1 MKISLSGQSDVLFQ
15 HKLRETIMDTSRLK
29 KFAQFARRSLIEQ
42 VQTKLKLALA
52 EDSLARRESPKAIKE
67 LEKKKHELGEEQL
80 LEQVAYTWFN
90 RFCALRFMDAN
101 QYNRIMVVSPVT
113 GQFQPEILA
122 EAKAGHLDDSI
133 FNDKARDEI
142 NDLLSGSTPSRD
154 GQSEAYRL
162 MIVAV
167 CNDYHRLMPYLFER
181 IEDYTELLMPDDLLS
196 GNSILAYTREAMT
209 PENCES
215 VESIGWLYQ
224 FYISEKKDQVFEGL
238 KKNKK
243 ITPENIPAAT
253 QLFTPHWI
261 VRYLVENSLGRLWM
275 LNNPN
280 SKVIEQM
287 DYYIKPT
294 EEEKDYLK
302 ISSPEELKIC
312 DPACGSGHM
321 LTYAYDLLYAIYL
334 DAGYDSSEI
343 PEKILTNNLFGI
355 EIDERAAELAAFA
368 LSMKALK
375 GNPLDESNNRRR
387 FFRNPMEPKI
397 CHIQNVS
404 FSDVE
409 LDEYFEFVGADLFT
423 KDLRATLKEFE
434 EADNFGSLIQTT
446 LKNPA
451 DVLDML
457 DSKDVSGQL
466 FLADTHKSV
475 LKALKQADYLSQKYQ
490 VVIAN
495 PPYMG
500 KGSMN
505 KRMAAWSKEHYKS
518 SWVDLYAMF
527 IERNLNLLKADGLSA
542 MVTMQGW
549 MFLSTFEKLRT
560 KLVLNSSVSSML
572 HLGTRAFDSIG
583 GEIVSTSA
591 FVFRNNKD
599 TNINGEF
606 VDLTDGRSES
616 EKVELFRLRHKKS
629 YQASTSDFL
638 KIPGS
643 PIAYWLSQSAKK
655 VFENTVRLDAIAS
668 PRAGMSTGNNEKFV
682 RFWWEINDG
691 SQCKIALDKKEAK
704 ASEYKWFS
712 FLKGGD
718 YRKWYGNLES
728 VVEWGEDGKAIKFDK
743 SENLKLGKITANN
756 SKCWNEDKYF
766 LENISWSKIAGN
778 NFAVRYVGRGHIASD
793 ASNGIYADKQVL
805 MQLLAILNSK
815 ISDYFLRVFAPT
827 INVQAG
833 DLGKIPV
840 IQKIENLPVD
850 DLVHLSKLDWDSM
863 ETSWEFRESPLVF
876 VKNTNV
882 RLSKQYD
889 ELRTRRKSVVNQVE
903 SLERQTNKQLI
914 NAYGLDAEL
923 DPTIDKKDITLFCN
937 PKYRYGNDKSE
948 DELYL
953 LERQDVFK
961 EFISYAVG
969 CFFGRYSI
977 DQEGL
982 VIADHN
988 STLED
993 YLKQNPQPS
1002 FMPDQ
1007 DNVIPIIDFDG
1018 DWFEDDIAER
1028 FKHFLK
1034 ITFGEEHFSENL
1046 GFIEEAIGKD
1056 IKKYFVKDFYTDHVK
1071 RYKKRPIYWMFS
1083 SPRGSFNA
1091 LIYMHRYNNDT
1102 VDVVLNNY
1110 LREFRTKLLA
1120 RKESLE
1126 QVGISASASQ
1136 RDKTQAIKTIT
1147 KINKVLDEINDY
1159 EHDVLYPLAGEK
1171 VEIDLDDGVKHN
1183 YSLFGKALK
1192 KVPGLS

>member
-1 MKISLSGQSDVLFQ
+1 
-15 HKLRETIMDTSRLK
+15 MDTSRLK

-42 VQTKLKLALA
+42 VQTKLKLVLA
-52 EDSLARRESPKAIKE
+52 EDSLARRESSKAVKE
-67 LEKKKHELGEEQL
+67 LENKKQELGEEQL
-80 LEQVAYTWFN
+80 IEQVAYTWFN

-101 QYNRIMVVSPVT
+101 QYNRIMVVSPVV

-133 FNDKARDEI
+133 FNEKARDEI
-142 NDLLSGSTPSRD
+142 NGLLSGSIPSRD

-287 DYYIKPT
+287 DYYIKPV

-334 DAGYDSSEI
+334 DAGYDSSDI
-343 PEKILTNNLFGI
+343 PEKILTHNLYGI

-387 FFRNPMEPKI
+387 FFRNPIEPNI

-409 LDEYFEFVGADLFT
+409 LDEYFEFVGVDLFT

-434 EADNFGSLIQTT
+434 EADNFGSLIQPT

-451 DVLDML
+451 DVLAIL

-475 LKALKQADYLSQKYQ
+475 LKALNQASYLQSKYHI
-490 VVIAN
+490 VIAN

-500 KGSMN
+500 AKGMSLRL
-505 KRMAAWSKEHYKS
+505 KTWAGKKYPDSKA
-518 SWVDLYAMF
+518 DLYTMF
-527 IERNLNLLKADGLSA
+527 MERNLLLSIPSGMTA
-542 MVTMQGW
+542 MVNMQAW
-549 MFLSTFEKLRT
+549 MFLSTLEKLRT
-560 KLVLNSSVSSML
+560 KLLSQVTFLSMA
-572 HLGTRAFDSIG
+572 HIGPRGFDSIG
-583 GEIVSTSA
+583 GEVVSTTA
-591 FVFRNNKD
+591 FVMSSLARPSFKGDYFRL
-599 TNINGEF
+599 
-606 VDLTDGRSES
+606 VDGRNEQ
-616 EKVELFRLRHKKS
+616 EKSSKLTEIVTSSCDDHHYR
-629 YQASTSDFL
+629 ASANDFHV
-638 KIPGS
+638 IPNN
-643 PIAYWLSQSAKK
+643 PMAYWVTDRVRTLFGEHEHVSKLVSGKNGITSGDND
-655 VFENTVRLDAIAS
+655 VFLRLWYEVDRSRISMNT
-668 PRAGMSTGNNEKFV
+668 MSRE
-682 RFWWEINDG
+682 
-691 SQCKIALDKKEAK
+691 EAK
-704 ASEYKWFS
+704 ESNAKWFPHN
-712 FLKGGD
+712 KGGSF
-718 YRKWYGNLES
+718 RKWYGNMDYVLDWENDGQSLWDFRPKATVRNPDFFFKES
-728 VVEWGEDGKAIKFDK
+728 ISWSDVVTGPLSFRYYPQGFTFDAAANSVFYEDEELFAPIM
-743 SENLKLGKITANN
+743 SLANN
-756 SKCWNEDKYF
+756 SLVKHMAPILNPTMHFKIGDFGAFPVAFREDNDVKTDVRKMIEIAKVDWNE
-766 LENISWSKIAGN
+766 S
-778 NFAVRYVGRGHIASD
+778 
-793 ASNGIYADKQVL
+793 
-805 MQLLAILNSK
+805 
-815 ISDYFLRVFAPT
+815 
-827 INVQAG
+827 
-833 DLGKIPV
+833 
-840 IQKIENLPVD
+840 
-850 DLVHLSKLDWDSM
+850 
-863 ETSWEFRESPLVF
+863 ETSWDFSSSPLLSNRHELLNLSDSYNSVRKYWQNQTDEMKKLED
-876 VKNTNV
+876 KNNQIFISTFGLESELV
-882 RLSKQYD
+882 AEVPLD
-889 ELRTRRKSVVNQVE
+889 E
-903 SLERQTNKQLI
+903 
-914 NAYGLDAEL
+914 
-923 DPTIDKKDITLFCN
+923 ITLNCN
-937 PKYRYGNDKSE
+937 PVYRYGSKGPAQEREDKLKS
-948 DELYL
+948 DTI
-953 LERQDVFK
+953 K
-961 EFISYAVG
+961 EYISYTVG
-969 CFFGRYSI
+969 CIFGRYSI
-977 DQEGL
+977 DLPGL
-982 VIADHN
+982 ILSKKGETIEDFLTCVPN
-988 STLED
+988 TLFE
-993 YLKQNPQPS
+993 
-1002 FMPDQ
+1002 PDK
-1007 DNVIPIIDFDG
+1007 DNVVPLIDFDG
-1018 DWFEDDIAER
+1018 DWFEDDVAER
-1028 FKHFLK
+1028 FKQFVK
-1034 ITFGEEHFSENL
+1034 ITFGEEYLAENL
-1046 GFIEEAIGKD
+1046 RFIEDAIGKD

-1083 SPRGSFNA
+1083 SPKGSFNA
-1091 LIYMHRYNNDT
+1091 LIYMHRYTKDT

-1126 QVGISASASQ
+1126 QIEISASASQ
-1136 RDKTQAIKTIT
+1136 KDKTQAIKTIA
-1147 KINKVLDEINDY
+1147 KINKVLDEINEY

-1183 YSLFGKALK
+1183 YPLFGKALK

>member
-1 MKISLSGQSDVLFQ
+1 
-15 HKLRETIMDTSRLK
+15 MDTSRLK

-42 VQTKLKLALA
+42 VQTKLKFVLA
-52 EDSLARRESPKAIKE
+52 EDSLARRESPKAVKE
-67 LEKKKHELGEEQL
+67 LENKKQELGEEQL

-101 QYNRIMVVSPVT
+101 QYNRIMVVSPVA

-133 FNDKARDEI
+133 FNEKARDEI
-142 NDLLSGSTPSRD
+142 NGLLSGAIPSRD

-162 MIVAV
+162 MIVTV

-275 LNNPN
+275 LNNPS
-280 SKVIEQM
+280 SKVVEQM
-287 DYYIKPT
+287 DYYIKPV

-302 ISSPEELKIC
+302 VSSPEELKIC

-343 PEKILTNNLFGI
+343 PEKILTNNLYGI

-387 FFRNPMEPKI
+387 FFRNPIEPNI

-404 FSDVE
+404 FSEAE
-409 LDEYFEFVGADLFT
+409 LDEYFEFVGVDLFT

-434 EADNFGSLIQTT
+434 EADNFGSLIQPT

-451 DVLDML
+451 DVLAML

-466 FLADTHKSV
+466 FLADTHRSV
-475 LKALKQADYLSQKYQ
+475 LRALKQADFLSQKYQ
-490 VVIAN
+490 VVVAN

-500 KGSMN
+500 AKGMN
-505 KRMAAWSKEHYKS
+505 VRLKSYLSKVYPDSKA
-518 SWVDLYAMF
+518 DLYSMF
-527 IERNLNLLKADGLSA
+527 VERCTLLSVSLGFTS
-542 MVTMQGW
+542 MITMQSW
-549 MFLSTFEKLRT
+549 MFLSRFASFRK
-560 KLVLNSSVSSML
+560 KVLSTSAISRFL
-572 HLGTRAFDSIG
+572 HLGSRAFDSIS
-583 GEIVSTSA
+583 GEVVQTSA
-591 FVFRNNKD
+591 FILENRKDEISAVFTDVTSVAGEKNK
-599 TNINGEF
+599 
-606 VDLTDGRSES
+606 SELYLANKITKILQS
-616 EKVELFRLRHKKS
+616 NVFS
-629 YQASTSDFL
+629 
-638 KIPGS
+638 KIPGW
-643 PIAYWLSQSAKK
+643 PITYSMPDEVFALFSEGNFLEEHVFSSSAN
-655 VFENTVRLDAIAS
+655 V
-668 PRAGMSTGNNEKFV
+668 TGDNDKYLKFG
-682 RFWWEINDG
+682 WEIERK
-691 SQCKIALDKKEAK
+691 SLTKSAPF
-704 ASEYKWFS
+704 KW
-712 FLKGGD
+712 LPCAKGGEK
-718 YRKWYGNLES
+718 RKWYGNWEYVIDWS
-728 VVEWGEDGKAIKFDK
+728 PSAHKYYQ
-743 SENLKLGKITANN
+743 SEKV
-756 SKCWNEDKYF
+756 C
-766 LENISWSKIAGN
+766 
-778 NFAVRYVGRGHIASD
+778 RYVQEEHWGKRGVTWSRITS
-793 ASNGIYADKQVL
+793 ADNL
-805 MQLLAILNSK
+805 SFRLLPKEATFETAGMTLFPNNEKELEIIIGFLNSSIARQIMK
-815 ISDYFLRVFAPT
+815 WLNPTLTLQMCDVLAVPFVQSMTNENYSLISKSVRRA
-827 INVQAG
+827 
-833 DLGKIPV
+833 
-840 IQKIENLPVD
+840 IEISSN
-850 DLVHLSKLDWDSM
+850 DWNQQ
-863 ETSWEFRESPLVF
+863 ETSWDFETSPLLRG
-876 VKNTNV
+876 KDSSISRAYETY
-882 RLSKQYD
+882 RTSGK
-889 ELRTRRKSVVNQVE
+889 ELVEELKLLEITINQSFSSFLGVNNDVSDTFGCE
-903 SLERQTNKQLI
+903 
-914 NAYGLDAEL
+914 DV
-923 DPTIDKKDITLFCN
+923 TLLCN
-937 PKYRYGNDKSE
+937 PKFRYNKLLSDEELESE
-948 DELYL
+948 YL
-953 LERQDVFK
+953 RDSIT
-961 EFISYAVG
+961 EFISYSLG
-969 CFFGRYSI
+969 CMFGRYSA
-977 DQEGL
+977 DKEGL
-982 VIADHN
+982 ILADRN
-988 STLED
+988 ATLKDFLE
-993 YLKQNPQPS
+993 KVPQTK

-1007 DNVIPIIDFDG
+1007 DNVIPLINFEG

-1028 FKHFLK
+1028 FKSFLK
-1034 ITFGEEHFSENL
+1034 VTFGEELFTENL
-1046 GFIEEAIGKD
+1046 RFIETNIGKD
-1056 IKKYFVKDFYTDHVK
+1056 IKKYFIKDFYADHLK

-1083 SPRGSFNA
+1083 SPKGSFNA
-1091 LIYMHRYNNDT
+1091 LIYMHRYNKDT

-1126 QVGISASASQ
+1126 QIEISASASQ
-1136 RDKTQAIKTIT
+1136 KDKTQAIKTIT

-1183 YSLFGKALK
+1183 YPLFGKALK

>member
-1 MKISLSGQSDVLFQ
+1 
-15 HKLRETIMDTSRLK
+15 MDTSRLK

-42 VQTKLKLALA
+42 VQTKLKLVLA
-52 EDSLARRESPKAIKE
+52 EDSLARRESPNSVKE
-67 LEKKKHELGEEQL
+67 LESKKQELGEEQL

-101 QYNRIMVVSPVT
+101 QYNRIMVISPVA

-122 EAKAGHLDDSI
+122 EAKAGHLDDSV
-133 FNDKARDEI
+133 FNKKVRDEI
-142 NDLLSGSTPSRD
+142 NGLLSGYIPSRD

-287 DYYIKPT
+287 GYYIKPV
-294 EEEKDYLK
+294 EDEKEYLK

-343 PEKILTNNLFGI
+343 PEKILTNNLYGI

-387 FFRNPMEPKI
+387 FFRNPIEPNI
-397 CHIQNVS
+397 CHIQNVF
-404 FSDVE
+404 FSDAE
-409 LDEYFEFVGADLFT
+409 LDEYFEFVGTDLFT
-423 KDLRATLKEFE
+423 RDLRATLKEFE
-434 EADNFGSLIQTT
+434 EADNFGSLIQPT
-446 LKNPA
+446 LESPA
-451 DVLDML
+451 NVLAML

-475 LKALKQADYLSQKYQ
+475 LKALKQADYLSQKYH
-490 VVIAN
+490 VVVAN

-500 KGSMN
+500 ANGMN
-505 KRMAAWSKEHYKS
+505 GA
-518 SWVDLYAMF
+518 
-527 IERNLNLLKADGLSA
+527 LLKWAKSKYPDSKADLFSMFMERGVQLGSKNGYLA
-542 MVTMQGW
+542 MITMQSW
-549 MFLSTFEKLRT
+549 MFLSSFEKLRCKFFT
-560 KLVLNSSVSSML
+560 NHSFDSFLQIGYNSFPELNSKVAL
-572 HLGTRAFDSIG
+572 A
-583 GEIVSTSA
+583 SA
-591 FVFRNNKD
+591 FTLRNSDRSKVGVFFNLNDVPQSANKEQVFL
-599 TNINGEF
+599 GKLSSGH
-606 VDLTDGRSES
+606 VYHRYS
-616 EKVELFRLRHKKS
+616 
-629 YQASTSDFL
+629 QDFMV
-638 KIPGS
+638 IPGS
-643 PIAYWLSQSAKK
+643 PVAYWLNDDFISNFSKFSGLGEQARAAKGL
-655 VFENTVRLDAIAS
+655 V
-668 PRAGMSTGNNEKFV
+668 
-682 RFWWEINDG
+682 
-691 SQCKIALDKKEAK
+691 
-704 ASEYKWFS
+704 
-712 FLKGGD
+712 
-718 YRKWYGNLES
+718 
-728 VVEWGEDGKAIKFDK
+728 
-743 SENLKLGKITANN
+743 TANN
-756 SKCWNEDKYF
+756 EEFVREWYEVSPESIGFDFSSREDARKSKLKWFPYAKGGNFRRWSGNMEAVVNWQNDGIRIRSDLTPDGSRVRATNFNLDRIFKSGISWTVVTTSKPSFREVPEGF
-766 LENISWSKIAGN
+766 LFDAAAGILQTNNCDENI
-778 NFAVRYVGRGHIASD
+778 
-793 ASNGIYADKQVL
+793 
-805 MQLLAILNSK
+805 LLGFLNSNVCEVA
-815 ISDYFLRVFAPT
+815 LAATNPT
-827 INVQAG
+827 LNLHPGYLESLPFDIPDEADVIIRNVEK
-833 DLGKIPV
+833 LKF
-840 IQKIENLPVD
+840 N
-850 DLVHLSKLDWDSM
+850 SKLDWDSYEQSWCFEKNPLIKLSDGSKKLNVLYSIYKQDCDVLTK
-863 ETSWEFRESPLVF
+863 ETLELEEENNKIFINKYKQCDKLYPS
-876 VKNTNV
+876 V
-882 RLSKQYD
+882 RK
-889 ELRTRRKSVVNQVE
+889 E
-903 SLERQTNKQLI
+903 
-914 NAYGLDAEL
+914 
-923 DPTIDKKDITLFCN
+923 DITLLSN
-937 PKYRYGNDKSE
+937 PHYRYRSNKNVGKLDKLFLS
-948 DELYL
+948 DTL
-953 LERQDVFK
+953 LDL
-961 EFISYAVG
+961 ISYSIG
-969 CFFGRYSI
+969 CIFGRYSI
-977 DQEGL
+977 YKSGL
-982 VIADHN
+982 IHSSSDG
-988 STLED
+988 SIED
-993 YLKQNPQPS
+993 FIKRVPKQS
-1002 FMPDQ
+1002 FIPDE
-1007 DNVIPIIDFDG
+1007 DNVIPLIDFDG

-1028 FKHFLK
+1028 FKDFLK
-1034 ITFGEEHFSENL
+1034 VAFGEEHFSENL
-1046 GFIEEAIGKD
+1046 RFIEEVIGKD

-1083 SPRGSFNA
+1083 SPKGTFNA
-1091 LIYMHRYNNDT
+1091 LIYMHRYTKDT

-1126 QVGISASASQ
+1126 QIEISASASQ
-1136 RDKTQAIKTIT
+1136 KDKTQALKTIA
-1147 KINKVLDEINDY
+1147 KINKVLDEINEY

-1183 YSLFGKALK
+1183 YPLFGKALK

>member
-1 MKISLSGQSDVLFQ
+1 
-15 HKLRETIMDTSRLK
+15 MDTSRLK

-42 VQTKLKLALA
+42 VQTKLKLVLA
-52 EDSLARRESPKAIKE
+52 EDSLARRESPKAVKE
-67 LEKKKHELGEEQL
+67 LENKKQELGEEQL

-101 QYNRIMVVSPVT
+101 QYNRIMVVSPVA

-133 FNDKARDEI
+133 FNEKARDEI
-142 NDLLSGSTPSRD
+142 NGLLSGSTPSRD

-275 LNNPN
+275 LNNPS
-280 SKVIEQM
+280 SKVVEQM
-287 DYYIKPT
+287 DYYIKPV

-302 ISSPEELKIC
+302 VSSPEELKIC

-343 PEKILTNNLFGI
+343 PEKILTNNLYGI

-375 GNPLDESNNRRR
+375 GNPLDEGNNRRR
-387 FFRNPMEPKI
+387 FFRNPIEPNI

-404 FSDVE
+404 FSEAE
-409 LDEYFEFVGADLFT
+409 LDEYFEFVGVDLFT

-434 EADNFGSLIQTT
+434 EADNFGSLIQPT

-451 DVLDML
+451 DVLAML

-466 FLADTHKSV
+466 FLADTHRSV
-475 LKALKQADYLSQKYQ
+475 LRALKQADFLSQKYQ
-490 VVIAN
+490 VVVAN

-500 KGSMN
+500 SKGMN
-505 KRMAAWSKEHYKS
+505 PSLSKWAKAKYAASKS
-518 SWVDLYAMF
+518 DLYAMF
-527 IERNLNLLKADGLSA
+527 IERDLALTVPLGMSA
-542 MVTMQGW
+542 MINMQSW
-549 MFLSTFEKLRT
+549 MFLSSFGELRRRLFEHT
-560 KLVLNSSVSSML
+560 TITSMA

-583 GEIVSTSA
+583 GEVVATTAYVLKNKPGKESSGTYVRLVEGKSEADKQCMYLKAINAPKSELLFTAS
-591 FVFRNNKD
+591 NN
-599 TNINGEF
+599 EF
-606 VDLTDGRSES
+606 
-616 EKVELFRLRHKKS
+616 K
-629 YQASTSDFL
+629 
-638 KIPGS
+638 KIPGEVL
-643 PIAYWLSQSAKK
+643 AYWLPSALLEA
-655 VFENTVRLDAIAS
+655 FDSLETVS
-668 PRAGMSTGNNEKFV
+668 EFSKGSTGLQTSDSERFL
-682 RFWWEINDG
+682 RFWWEVSNT
-691 SQCKIALDKKEAK
+691 LTN
-704 ASEYKWFS
+704 KWFN
-712 FLKGGD
+712 FAKGGEF
-718 YRKWYGNLES
+718 RKWYGNVDHVVNWENDGQEIKDYVASKYPYLKGNYALVVKNES
-728 VVEWGEDGKAIKFDK
+728 TYFSKGVLTSRIAQGELGFRIK
-743 SENLKLGKITANN
+743 SEG
-756 SKCWNEDKYF
+756 E
-766 LENISWSKIAGN
+766 
-778 NFAVRYVGRGHIASD
+778 
-793 ASNGIYADKQVL
+793 IYADACTAAFPEEPYFILGILSSCL
-805 MQLLAILNSK
+805 MDEVKKLN
-815 ISDYFLRVFAPT
+815 PT
-827 INVQAG
+827 INFQAS
-833 DLGKIPV
+833 DLERVPV
-840 IQKIENLPVD
+840 LSDLNNPQFVSLVKKAIEI
-850 DLVHLSKLDWDSM
+850 SKEDWQLF
-863 ETSWEFRESPLVF
+863 ENNQGFTCSPLLSSKKKCVREALDDYKA
-876 VKNTNV
+876 VCENRTQLLKSIEEEINRKVMSGYGLEGHLKPTVDIKNVTLRGNAHY
-882 RLSKQYD
+882 RFSSTSSSGD
-889 ELRTRRKSVVNQVE
+889 ELFKKE
-903 SLERQTNKQLI
+903 SIL
-914 NAYGLDAEL
+914 
-923 DPTIDKKDITLFCN
+923 
-937 PKYRYGNDKSE
+937 
-948 DELYL
+948 
-953 LERQDVFK
+953 
-961 EFISYAVG
+961 EFISYAVA
-969 CFFGRYSI
+969 CIFGRLSI
-977 DQEGL
+977 DKSGIIL
-982 VIADHN
+982 AGSDG
-988 STLED
+988 TLSEFF
-993 YLKQNPQPS
+993 KNVPHPS
-1002 FMPDQ
+1002 FEPDK
-1007 DNVIPIIDFDG
+1007 DNVVPLIDFEG
-1018 DWFEDDIAER
+1018 DWFEDDVSER
-1028 FKHFLK
+1028 FKVFLK
-1034 ITFGEEHFSENL
+1034 VAFGEEHFSENL
-1046 GFIEEAIGKD
+1046 KFIEATIGKD
-1056 IKKYFVKDFYTDHVK
+1056 IEKYFVKDFYTDHLK

-1083 SPRGSFNA
+1083 SPKGSFNA
-1091 LIYMHRYNNDT
+1091 LIYMHRYNKDT

-1126 QVGISASASQ
+1126 QIEISASASQ
-1136 RDKTQAIKTIT
+1136 KDKTQAIKTIA

-1183 YSLFGKALK
+1183 YPLFGKALK

>member
-1 MKISLSGQSDVLFQ
+1 
-15 HKLRETIMDTSRLK
+15 MDTSRLK

-42 VQTKLKLALA
+42 VQTKLKLVLA
-52 EDSLARRESPKAIKE
+52 EDSLARRESPKAVKE
-67 LEKKKHELGEEQL
+67 LENKKQELGEELL

-101 QYNRIMVVSPVT
+101 QYNRIMVISPVA

-133 FNDKARDEI
+133 FNEKARDEI
-142 NDLLSGSTPSRD
+142 NDLLCGSIPSRD

-167 CNDYHRLMPYLFER
+167 CNDYNRLMPYLFER

-196 GNSILAYTREAMT
+196 SNSILAYTREAMT

-280 SKVIEQM
+280 SKVVEQM
-287 DYYIKPT
+287 DYYIRPT

-334 DAGYDSSEI
+334 DVGYDSSEI

-375 GNPLDESNNRRR
+375 GNPLDNSNNRRR
-387 FFRNPMEPKI
+387 FFRNPIEPNI
-397 CHIQNVS
+397 WHIQNVS
-404 FSDVE
+404 FSDAE
-409 LDEYFEFVGADLFT
+409 LDEYFDFVGTDLFT
-423 KDLRATLKEFE
+423 QDLRATLKEFE
-434 EADNFGSLIQTT
+434 KADNFGSLIQPT
-446 LKNPA
+446 LRSPA
-451 DVLDML
+451 DVLAML
-457 DSKDVSGQL
+457 ESKDVSGQL

-475 LKALKQADYLSQKYQ
+475 LKALKQADYLCQKYH
-490 VVIAN
+490 VVVAN

-500 KGSMN
+500 NKGMN
-505 KRMAAWSKEHYKS
+505 TALDQLVKKTYRDSKA
-518 SWVDLYAMF
+518 DLYACF
-527 IERNLNLLKADGLSA
+527 IERCLGLALERGQVA
-542 MVTMQGW
+542 MITMHAW
-549 MFLSTFEKLRT
+549 MFITSFEKLRT
-560 KLVLNSSVSSML
+560 KILKDHVINSMI

-583 GEIVSTSA
+583 GEVVSTAA
-591 FVFRNNKD
+591 FVLTSQCTDR
-599 TNINGEF
+599 INSDF
-606 VDLTDGRSES
+606 LRLVDGRSES
-616 EKVELFRLRHKKS
+616 EKNQALLSVTSGRNPSIHYRVNVEEFSKIAGSPVVYWIPENVRELFVKKESLGELVDAGNGLQTNDNQLYLRYWHEVAYDSLGLGVHSKEEALESQRKWFPYNKGGQYKKW
-629 YQASTSDFL
+629 F
-638 KIPGS
+638 
-643 PIAYWLSQSAKK
+643 
-655 VFENTVRLDAIAS
+655 
-668 PRAGMSTGNNEKFV
+668 GNEEYVVNWK
-682 RFWWEINDG
+682 NDG
-691 SQCKIALDKKEAK
+691 SDIKSRKERDLK
-704 ASEYKWFS
+704 A
-712 FLKGGD
+712 
-718 YRKWYGNLES
+718 
-728 VVEWGEDGKAIKFDK
+728 
-743 SENLKLGKITANN
+743 GKITPNN
-756 SKCWNEDKYF
+756 SKCWNEQFYFKKSVTWSDVSSGDNVFRVCDGFLFDITGPSAFPNHSVNEFELLGFLNSPISKY
-766 LENISWSKIAGN
+766 LT
-778 NFAVRYVGRGHIASD
+778 
-793 ASNGIYADKQVL
+793 QVL
-805 MQLLAILNSK
+805 NPTMHFNVGNFRQLPAAIIKSDTITNEVVRAVQISRDDWNSSELSWNFGKFTLLPNRGNSK
-815 ISDYFLRVFAPT
+815 RLEQCVIEFNENNKKATDELKAIEERVNSSYLSHYSLGKELSGIVELKNITLIRNLDFTYSGRTLGSDYV
-827 INVQAG
+827 
-833 DLGKIPV
+833 KIFS
-840 IQKIENLPVD
+840 K
-850 DLVHLSKLDWDSM
+850 DLVL
-863 ETSWEFRESPLVF
+863 ELV
-876 VKNTNV
+876 
-882 RLSKQYD
+882 
-889 ELRTRRKSVVNQVE
+889 
-903 SLERQTNKQLI
+903 
-914 NAYGLDAEL
+914 
-923 DPTIDKKDITLFCN
+923 
-937 PKYRYGNDKSE
+937 
-948 DELYL
+948 
-953 LERQDVFK
+953 
-961 EFISYAVG
+961 SYFVG
-969 CFFGRYSI
+969 CLFGRYSI
-977 DQEGL
+977 DAEG
-982 VIADHN
+982 VILG
-988 STLED
+988 SLSETLDD
-993 YLKQNPQPS
+993 Y
-1002 FMPDQ
+1002 F
-1007 DNVIPIIDFDG
+1007 NVIPEPSIYPDKDNVVPIIQTEG

-1034 ITFGEEHFSENL
+1034 VTFGEEHHTENL
-1046 GFIEEAIGKD
+1046 RFIEDAIGKD

-1083 SPRGSFNA
+1083 SPKGSFNA
-1091 LIYMHRYNNDT
+1091 LIYMHRYNKDT

-1126 QVGISASASQ
+1126 QIEISASASQ
-1136 RDKTQAIKTIT
+1136 KDKTQAIKSIA

-1183 YSLFGKALK
+1183 YPLFGKALK